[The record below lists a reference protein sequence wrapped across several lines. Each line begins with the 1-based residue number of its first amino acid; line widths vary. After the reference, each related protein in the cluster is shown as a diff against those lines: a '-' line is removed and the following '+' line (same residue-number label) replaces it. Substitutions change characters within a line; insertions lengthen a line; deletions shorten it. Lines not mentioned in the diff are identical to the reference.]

1 MASAADGHVSRK
13 MAECFLAASS
23 SLGVAQL
30 CDARTG
36 AVVRTLKDCHAA
48 RAGLLA
54 TSHFAL
60 AAESTRSYLHMWVW
74 SRDQPQYRC
83 QAPERVHCVVCSEDA
98 AYCVGGAASGR
109 LYLWSVPTGR
119 LLYAWDAHFRACS
132 AVEFAADG
140 GFVVSA
146 GEDAVVHA
154 WNMAALL
161 HAAATAAAAPRAYR
175 TWTEHTLPVCALC
188 TSPCGQHG
196 LIGSASLDHTVKLWR
211 LAEGV
216 VGSVHSWPLDAPLS
230 AIAAHPAH
238 VALYA
243 GTADGHVHALHL
255 QARASAG
262 AASVAVLDAATAAGG
277 TAASELTPRP
287 QIHSSHIPNSVA
299 PTRPPRPPPPRV
311 TPAPSC
317 PSALA
322 LTARGSSRWELRA
335 VFGRG
340 MRGRCWSSRASYQAR
355 SPLGVPALSCPCCPG
370 ESPRRCAGHRC
381 EG

>member
-1 MASAADGHVSRK
+1 

-48 RAGLLA
+48 RAGLIA

-109 LYLWSVPTGR
+109 VYLWSVPTGR

-255 QARASAG
+255 QARAG
-262 AASVAVLDAATAAGG
+262 AVTASVAVLAAAAAAAAAGG
-277 TAASELTPRP
+277 TAASEL
-287 QIHSSHIPNSVA
+287 A
-299 PTRPPRPPPPRV
+299 PRPPYPQLTHSELCGADP
-311 TPAPSC
+311 TAS
-317 PSALA
+317 SAAATCHAGAVVSICAGADGTRLFTAGAEGGVWAWDTRSLLVVSRFLPGAFATRRAHPHLA
-322 LTARGSSRWELRA
+322 ISSRRVHVA
-335 VFGRG
+335 VR
-340 MRGRCWSSRASYQAR
+340 RSQA
-355 SPLGVPALSCPCCPG
+355 
-370 ESPRRCAGHRC
+370 
-381 EG
+381 